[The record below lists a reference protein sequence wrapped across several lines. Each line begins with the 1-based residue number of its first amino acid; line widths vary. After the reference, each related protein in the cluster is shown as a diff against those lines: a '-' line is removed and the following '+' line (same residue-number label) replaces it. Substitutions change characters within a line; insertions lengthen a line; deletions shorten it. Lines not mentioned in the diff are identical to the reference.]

1 LEVKEVSLVAGEI
14 LYVDP
19 VMPVVV
25 YVSSGR
31 ISFVYEGVANT
42 REETNEMY
50 IKALS
55 NVCLTSAGSLIL
67 FDQENQKWEKMED
80 NVSDFGITTKGEIYK

>member
-55 NVCLTSAGSLIL
+55 NVCLTFRWFLDT